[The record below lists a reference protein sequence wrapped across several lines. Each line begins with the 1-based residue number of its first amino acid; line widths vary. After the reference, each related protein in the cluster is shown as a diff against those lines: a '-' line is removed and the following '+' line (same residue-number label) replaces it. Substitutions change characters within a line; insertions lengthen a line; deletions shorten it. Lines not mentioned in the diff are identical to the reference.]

1 MGTNQLMMGLI
12 RFLHDFF
19 TVVWVGGL
27 AFIVFTLAPS
37 LSKVFGK
44 DKKVQ
49 EVMQAVTRRHR
60 IWIYISIAGIF
71 ITGLLLGKSSPPYSG
86 FMQFDNL
93 YSSLAS
99 VKHLLNFAMIAIA
112 LFRSLSFGKK
122 DQVLNPKQSK
132 ISFLLIAG
140 NLLFGVVVLL
150 LSALMAGLR

>member
-1 MGTNQLMMGLI
+1 MESNQLMMGLI

-44 DKKVQ
+44 DKMAQ
-49 EVMQAVTRRHR
+49 DMMQAVTRRHR
-60 IWIYISIAGIF
+60 VWVYISIVGI
-71 ITGLLLGKSSPPYSG
+71 IVTGLLLGKSSPKYSG

-99 VKHLLNFAMIAIA
+99 IKHLLTFAMIVIT
-112 LFRSLSFGKK
+112 LFRSISFGKK
-122 DQVLNPKQSK
+122 DKVLNPKQNK

-140 NLLFGVVVLL
+140 NLIFGVVVIL

>member
-1 MGTNQLMMGLI
+1 MGNNQLMMGII

-27 AFIVFTLAPS
+27 AFMVFTLAPS

-44 DKKVQ
+44 DQKAQ

-60 IWIYISIAGIF
+60 VWTYISIIGIF
-71 ITGLLLGKSSPPYSG
+71 VTGLLLGKSSPEYAG

-99 VKHLLNFAMIAIA
+99 VKHLLIFAMIAIA
-112 LFRSLSFGKK
+112 LFRSISFGKK
-122 DQVLNPKQSK
+122 DRVVNPKQNK

-150 LSALMAGLR
+150 LSALMAVLG